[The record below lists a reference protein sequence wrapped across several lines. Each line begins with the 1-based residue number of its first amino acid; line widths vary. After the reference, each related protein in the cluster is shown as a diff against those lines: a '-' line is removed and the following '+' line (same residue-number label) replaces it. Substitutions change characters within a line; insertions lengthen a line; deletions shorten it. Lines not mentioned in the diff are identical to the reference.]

1 MDTSVARKHWFSIQ
15 VETCVTGPLPF
26 LSIWHSLTCWLF
38 FFLQHLAAKTTKQ
51 NYRPPGSIGG
61 DINQFHKFLF
71 VGLYCWSPGGS
82 NNIYSFFSR
91 AQAFLLW
98 VIDLK
103 VCVFFSQ
110 FLFGLFLRRNPPG
123 FCRDSKNMNWC
134 NKKQRSRTDICWKL
148 CLDACLAN
156 LCCPTGAAGRKWAW
170 KGFHFRMCHK
180 LWSNRVRPGDGSYLL
195 VEVF

>member
-1 MDTSVARKHWFSIQ
+1 M
-15 VETCVTGPLPF
+15 
-26 LSIWHSLTCWLF
+26 LTV

-82 NNIYSFFSR
+82 TNIYSFFSR
-91 AQAFLLW
+91 AQAVLLW

-110 FLFGLFLRRNPPG
+110 FLFGLFLRRNPPW
-123 FCRDSKNMNWC
+123 FCREPKIWIGAIKSKGVELIFVESC
-134 NKKQRSRTDICWKL
+134 VST
-148 CLDACLAN
+148 LAW
-156 LCCPTGAAGRKWAW
+156 RI
-170 KGFHFRMCHK
+170 
-180 LWSNRVRPGDGSYLL
+180 SVVRPARLEES
-195 VEVF
+195 ERERVFTFKCAINYDQLGEAGWWVIFAGWGFLRWNGIFQVAFWTFFFNFTI